1 MVRAQEFQLLHLNI
15 QVHFL
20 LDVGIAG
27 TQGLDFR
34 VAQSGFINVLRT
46 AYRGFGG
53 HDLTDELLFPL
64 HQLIQVAVKGIFR
77 HIGVD
82 VHLGILI
89 ALTDNTSLPL
99 LQIRGPP
106 GTIHMV

>member
-1 MVRAQEFQLLHLNI
+1 
-15 QVHFL
+15 
-20 LDVGIAG
+20 VGVAG
-27 TQGLDFR
+27 TQGLDLG

-46 AYRGFGG
+46 PDRGFGG
-53 HDLTDELLFPL
+53 HNLTDELLFPL

>member
-1 MVRAQEFQLLHLNI
+1 M
-15 QVHFL
+15 
-20 LDVGIAG
+20 GIAG

-34 VAQSGFINVLRT
+34 IAQRCFVNVLRT

-77 HIGVD
+77 YIGVD